1 VPGQAAVDE
10 RIAMPTQING
20 LPTHVLLIHAVVILV
35 PVAALVL
42 IAQAWSRPVRRWAG
56 LGGPLLCLGAL
67 VMVPV
72 TTNAGEW
79 LRDHLNRELAASAPV
94 KKHAELGDDLL
105 PWVIAMLVLSIAVFL
120 LDRMT
125 ADAAEPVVLT
135 PSAGTARSL
144 PLVQIAVAILA
155 TVAAVGSI
163 YLTVKIGDSGAQAVW
178 KGSVVT
184 K

>member
-1 VPGQAAVDE
+1 
-10 RIAMPTQING
+10 MPTVIHG
-20 LPTHVLLIHAVVILV
+20 LPAHVLLIHLVVVLV

-42 IAQAWSRPVRRWAG
+42 IAQAWSRPIRRWAG
-56 LGGPLLCLGAL
+56 VGGPLLCLGAL

-72 TTNAGEW
+72 TTHAGRW
-79 LRDHLNRELAASAPV
+79 LRDHINPELAASAAV
-94 KKHAELGDDLL
+94 RKHVALGTQLL
-105 PWVIAMLVLSIAVFL
+105 PWVIAMFVLSVAVFL

-125 ADAAEPVVLT
+125 REAKKPVVLA
-135 PSAGTARSL
+135 PAAGTAGAL
-144 PLVQIAVAILA
+144 AIVQIVVALLA

-163 YLTVKIGDSGAQAVW
+163 VQTVRIGDSGAQAVW

>member
-1 VPGQAAVDE
+1 
-10 RIAMPTQING
+10 MPTLING
-20 LPTHVLLIHAVVILV
+20 LPAHVLLIHVVVLLV

-42 IAQAWSRPVRRWAG
+42 VAQAWSRPVRRWAG
-56 LGGPLLCLGAL
+56 VGGPLLCLGAL

-79 LRDHLNRELAASAPV
+79 FRDHLPKALAESAPV
-94 KKHAELGDDLL
+94 RKHAELGDDLL
-105 PWVIAMLVLSIAVFL
+105 PWVIAMFVLSVAVFV
-120 LDRMT
+120 LDRRSLQ
-125 ADAAEPVVLT
+125 AHEPVVLAPT
-135 PSAGTARSL
+135 AGTAGTYAI
-144 PLVQIAVAILA
+144 VQIAVAVLA